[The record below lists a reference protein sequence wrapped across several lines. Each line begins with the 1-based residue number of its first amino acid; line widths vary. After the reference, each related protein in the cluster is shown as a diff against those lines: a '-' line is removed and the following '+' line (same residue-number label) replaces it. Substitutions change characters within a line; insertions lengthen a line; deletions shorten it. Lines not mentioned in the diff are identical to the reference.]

1 MSVDKLCIEYVRDNK
16 INMDQYVN
24 ITNINIFNIKT
35 VCEYINNF
43 DDTFKKIFYDT
54 NKNIIKY
61 KDNKIIFKNKILLNK
76 LIEITKDKEFKFTK
90 NQCEIIDK
98 LIRFL
103 SDSEQKYFG
112 LYGYAGTGKTTSLVM
127 FITYLLELKYI
138 KSIIFT
144 SPTNKA
150 LNVIKNKFI
159 NSLHY
164 LLKKNNIEYDNTQ
177 SFDINIEKLR
187 KYNINI
193 EFSTIHK
200 LLNYKTEF
208 NTKGDMIFIKEKDS
222 SISIYD
228 IVVLDEC
235 SMAPINLI
243 YDILK
248 DTKNI
253 NTKIIFSGDP
263 AQLPPVNERIST
275 IFMNKDNIISFEQM
289 SKYIQNLSINDYN
302 IFCDKILNIN
312 NFTLNQIIRTKN
324 DSIINSCNIIRDWIY
339 NKSEL
344 ENIQNFEDD
353 HIKIY
358 QKLLI
363 FFLYYQCVWWC
374 SEVCKNKK
382 T

>member
-150 LNVIKNKFI
+150 LNVIKN
-159 NSLHY
+159 
-164 LLKKNNIEYDNTQ
+164 
-177 SFDINIEKLR
+177 
-187 KYNINI
+187 
-193 EFSTIHK
+193 
-200 LLNYKTEF
+200 
-208 NTKGDMIFIKEKDS
+208 
-222 SISIYD
+222 
-228 IVVLDEC
+228 
-235 SMAPINLI
+235 NLI
-243 YDILK
+243 I
-248 DTKNI
+248 T
-253 NTKIIFSGDP
+253 
-263 AQLPPVNERIST
+263 R
-275 IFMNKDNIISFEQM
+275 
-289 SKYIQNLSINDYN
+289 
-302 IFCDKILNIN
+302 
-312 NFTLNQIIRTKN
+312 
-324 DSIINSCNIIRDWIY
+324 
-339 NKSEL
+339 
-344 ENIQNFEDD
+344 
-353 HIKIY
+353 
-358 QKLLI
+358 
-363 FFLYYQCVWWC
+363 
-374 SEVCKNKK
+374 
-382 T
+382 